1 MFYPNVE
8 EISMLVFNGHGVKW
22 FSHRMAPNKT
32 RLTYI
37 GLNEKPTPVVIKSM
51 CITGGRGAMRQM
63 LIAGGWDKEEL
74 IATPV
79 SRLDRNSVITGT
91 YWLLQGESKLL
102 CITA

>member
-1 MFYPNVE
+1 
-8 EISMLVFNGHGVKW
+8 
-22 FSHRMAPNKT
+22 
-32 RLTYI
+32 
-37 GLNEKPTPVVIKSM
+37 
-51 CITGGRGAMRQM
+51 MRQM
-63 LIAGGWDKEEL
+63 LITGGWDKEAL